1 MTRLQSEIKQNKPFR
16 SLEEEVYLSLIRT
29 TDALFRRHE
38 ELLKTADLS
47 PAQYNVLRILR
58 GSEPHGLACKEIAD
72 RMLTRDPDITRLL
85 DRLERRKLAVRSR
98 QREDRRVIIT
108 RISPAGLELLA
119 QLDEPA
125 SELSKAC
132 LRHLGK
138 TRLQQLIRLLEVA
151 REKTG

>member
-1 MTRLQSEIKQNKPFR
+1 MTRLQSEIRQSKPFR

-29 TDALFRRHE
+29 TDALYRRHE
-38 ELLKTADLS
+38 VLLKIADLS

-85 DRLERRKLAVRSR
+85 DRLERRKLVVRSR
-98 QREDRRVIIT
+98 QRQDRRVIIT
-108 RISPAGLELLA
+108 RISAAGLEVLA
-119 QLDEPA
+119 QLDKPA

-138 TRLQQLIRLLEVA
+138 QRLQELIRLLEIV
-151 REKTG
+151 RERTG

>member
-1 MTRLQSEIKQNKPFR
+1 MTRLQSEIKQSKPFR
-16 SLEEEVYLSLIRT
+16 SLEEEVYLNLIRT

-38 ELLKTADLS
+38 ALLKTVDLS

-72 RMLTRDPDITRLL
+72 RMLSRDPDITRLL

-108 RISPAGLELLA
+108 RISAAGLELLV
-119 QLDEPA
+119 QLDKPA

-138 TRLQQLIRLLEVA
+138 AQLQELIRLLEVA
-151 REKTG
+151 RESTG